1 MDLES
6 VILSGISQT
15 EKDRYMLPLIKSESC
30 SVMSDS
36 LWVKHS
42 PGQNIGMGSLSLLQ
56 EIFPTQG
63 QNPGLLHCRCI
74 LYQLSHQ
81 GSPRIL
87 EWAAY
92 PFSSRSSWPK
102 NRTGVSCITGRLFTS
117 WASKQNLKRKKLIQ
131 TNLFTKETQTHRLNK
146 LMVTRGK
153 EFGGGTDWE
162 FGTDMYTLVN
172 LKQIT
177 SKDLMCSTRNSA
189 QYRVIV

>member
-6 VILSGISQT
+6 VIISGISQT
-15 EKDRYMLPLIKSESC
+15 EKDKYMIPLIKSESC

-36 LWVKHS
+36 FWVRHS
-42 PGQNIGMGSLSLLQ
+42 PGQNTGMGSLSLLQ

-63 QNPGLLHCRCI
+63 PNPGLLHCRWI

-117 WASKQNLKRKKLIQ
+117 WARKQNLKRKKLIQ
-131 TNLFTKETQTHRLNK
+131 TNLFTKETQTHRLNRTN
-146 LMVTRGK
+146 LWLPGERVWGRDRLGVRDWHVHTGK
-153 EFGGGTDWE
+153 FKTDNQQ
-162 FGTDMYTLVN
+162 GPNV
-172 LKQIT
+172 
-177 SKDLMCSTRNSA
+177 
-189 QYRVIV
+189 